1 MPKVIEA
8 SRYTVG
14 SVSKALR
21 LLDVVA
27 RGPAEGLSLS
37 ELSRMTRASKSTTYG
52 LVRTLVESGYLRVD
66 GPGPRYV
73 LGIELVRLGDVA
85 TRQVPLARVSAP
97 VLQALS
103 RATGLTIRIAV
114 VEDGYPVFVD
124 RIDAVGA
131 VRFHTQLG
139 VRELPHT
146 SAAGKAILA
155 ELPEDEVKRIA
166 EECGLPRRTRK
177 TITDIHALE
186 TDLAIGRRRG
196 YAVDDEE
203 DVEGVFCVAAAFFD
217 HSGVCAGAIS
227 ATGLKLDL
235 PAWRL
240 DELGHSVR
248 ASAAELTRLLGGAVR
263 ETR

>member
-52 LVRTLVESGYLRVD
+52 LVRTLVESGYLRAD
-66 GPGPRYV
+66 EPGPRYA

-85 TRQVPLARVSAP
+85 TRQVPLTRIAAP
-97 VLQALS
+97 VMQALS

-114 VEDGYPVFVD
+114 IEDGYPVFVD

-155 ELPEDEVKRIA
+155 ELPEDDVKRIA
-166 EECGLPRRTRK
+166 GDCGLPRRTHK
-177 TITDIHALE
+177 TITDVHALE
-186 TDLAIGRRRG
+186 ADLAIGRRRG
-196 YAVDDEE
+196 YTIDDEE

-217 HSGVCAGAIS
+217 HSGSCAGALS
-227 ATGLKLDL
+227 ATGIKLGL

-240 DELGHSVR
+240 EELGHAVR
-248 ASAAELTRLLGGAVR
+248 ASAAELTKLLGGVAH
-263 ETR
+263 ESS